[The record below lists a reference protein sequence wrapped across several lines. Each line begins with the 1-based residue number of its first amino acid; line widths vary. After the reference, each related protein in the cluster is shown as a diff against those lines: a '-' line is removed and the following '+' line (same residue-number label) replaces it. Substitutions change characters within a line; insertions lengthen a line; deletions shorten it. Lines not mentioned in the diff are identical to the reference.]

1 MATHIDAT
9 NIPISAST
17 TSAQGTLP
25 VSNARYIR
33 VTNPTTAL
41 CYVAAG
47 TNPTATS
54 ANVAVGAYSTEYF
67 ERDPNT
73 DLLVA
78 VLLSTGTGTIA
89 VNLSGTPGE

>member
-1 MATHIDAT
+1 MPTNIDTT

-25 VSNARYIR
+25 VSNARYVR
-33 VTNPTTAL
+33 VVNPTTAL

-47 TNPTATS
+47 TNPTATN
-54 ANVAVGAYSTEYF
+54 ANVAVGAYSTEIF
-67 ERDPNT
+67 ERDPNV

-89 VNLSGTPGE
+89 VNLTGTPGE